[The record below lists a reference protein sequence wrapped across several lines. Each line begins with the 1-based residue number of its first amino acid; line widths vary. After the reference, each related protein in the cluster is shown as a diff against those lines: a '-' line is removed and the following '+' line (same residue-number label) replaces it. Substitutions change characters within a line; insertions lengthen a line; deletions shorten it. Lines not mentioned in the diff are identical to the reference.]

1 MVRHVW
7 DEVPRIHACLSASGA
22 EILEVLS
29 TVSNN
34 RMKSYECHMKGKGEG
49 EGEGRGSIR
58 PQRRPSLVW
67 LTFADEERLSHSS
80 MCGTVPFTMFPN
92 VY

>member
-22 EILEVLS
+22 VSLDVLS

-49 EGEGRGSIR
+49 EGEEKGK
-58 PQRRPSLVW
+58 
-67 LTFADEERLSHSS
+67 
-80 MCGTVPFTMFPN
+80 
-92 VY
+92 Y